1 VRVGQT
7 IETVHATTSDLAH
20 ELQTIAE
27 RHATDHAVYHV
38 GRMLAERCRA
48 TAETLAPFAEQY
60 QQHVVDADQ
69 NRPLSELGE
78 RVRRGT
84 AALTGRTDESG
95 LLLIRDLRQLAMQ
108 AHGAQMDWT
117 ILRQG
122 AAVARDQPLMDAAT
136 VGQDEMKRVVT
147 WLTTRIKETAP
158 QVLAG

>member
-1 VRVGQT
+1 VKVGQT
-7 IETVHATTSDLAH
+7 IESVHASTTDLAH

-48 TAETLAPFAEQY
+48 TADLLTPIAERY
-60 QQHVVDADQ
+60 QQHIGDADQ
-69 NRPLSELGE
+69 DGALSDLGE
-78 RVRRGT
+78 RLRRGT
-84 AALTGRTDESG
+84 AALAGRADEVG
-95 LLLIRDLRQLAMQ
+95 LLLIHDLRHLAMQ

-122 AAVARDQPLMDAAT
+122 AAVAHDQLLMDAAT